1 MQAEYPT
8 NLQDFLG
15 LNSGLLGRMKNKF
28 SILFPL
34 WRKYYI
40 MSLRIFTPIEK
51 RGACRIQES
60 RLGMAIETVQHVLG
74 IC

>member
-1 MQAEYPT
+1 
-8 NLQDFLG
+8 
-15 LNSGLLGRMKNKF
+15 MKNKF
-28 SILFPL
+28 SILFPW

-51 RGACRIQES
+51 RGACRMQES